1 MIRRRFP
8 GRSQQARACN
18 DVPSH
23 VGMDLL
29 QRMILFILDCWM
41 NTTSFFNSR
50 VLFSSDSSLEWMLRL
65 AELSNLI
72 LGILEIFVDVYV
84 IRI

>member
-1 MIRRRFP
+1 
-8 GRSQQARACN
+8 
-18 DVPSH
+18 
-23 VGMDLL
+23 
-29 QRMILFILDCWM
+29 MILFILDCWM